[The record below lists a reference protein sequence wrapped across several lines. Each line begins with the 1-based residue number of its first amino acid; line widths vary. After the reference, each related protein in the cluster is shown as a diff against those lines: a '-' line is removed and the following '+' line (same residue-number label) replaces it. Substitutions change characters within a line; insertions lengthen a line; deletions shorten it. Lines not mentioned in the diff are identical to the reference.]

1 MAKFIKIKVGV
12 EKLPIA
18 FNLDA
23 LECIDYN
30 NNRVYTIGANESYHI
45 HDQESWNKIC
55 AYVDSKMAD
64 NS

>member
-23 LECIDYN
+23 LESIDYN
-30 NNRVYTIGANESYHI
+30 NNRIYTLGSCESYHI

-55 AYVDSKMAD
+55 VYIDSKMAELC
-64 NS
+64 